1 MSKTP
6 NTQSQNKHAGR
17 VLSATGAKHSQT
29 NNKSVRK
36 THTVDGMAQISR
48 NSGGHHATDM
58 GRRGMSGHREH
69 QGDNTMN
76 ITVSEDESRTLN
88 VRDFAESMNILN
100 RSQTSEG
107 SQIDER
113 LGAGLGCISLN
124 QSNLNISKIIR
135 DDPDTF
141 GNEMKHLQR
150 SNSRGEHRGGG

>member
-1 MSKTP
+1 
-6 NTQSQNKHAGR
+6 
-17 VLSATGAKHSQT
+17 
-29 NNKSVRK
+29 
-36 THTVDGMAQISR
+36 
-48 NSGGHHATDM
+48 
-58 GRRGMSGHREH
+58 
-69 QGDNTMN
+69 
-76 ITVSEDESRTLN
+76 
-88 VRDFAESMNILN
+88 MNILN